1 MIAGFASIGALLRR
15 NRRRSRAARLIRG
28 AAAAAELLSSAGL
41 GSAQTAALASSKA
54 SATAGAS
61 LASLVAKK
69 ALVCVCSGTILTTA
83 VTTLPALKHAVHAAT
98 SPTRPAPTDDCQPT

>member
-1 MIAGFASIGALLRR
+1 MMIVGFSSVGALLRR
-15 NRRRSRAARLIRG
+15 NRRRRRAARLIRG

-69 ALVCVCSGTILTTA
+69 ALVCVCSGTILTA
-83 VTTLPALKHAVHAAT
+83 VTTLPPVKHAVHAAT
-98 SPTRPAPTDDCQPT
+98 SPARLVPTGDCQPA